1 VKEGNIIL
9 EKSFDFAVR
18 IVELHKYLVAE
29 HREYELSKQ
38 VLRSGT
44 SIGSNAEEAVG
55 GVSKKD
61 FANKF
66 GISYKEAR
74 ETKYWLRLLK
84 ATDYIDGKTADSLI
98 NDCEELIRIITA
110 ILNTSRGNNSSD

>member
-1 VKEGNIIL
+1 MKEGNVIL
-9 EKSFDFAVR
+9 DKSFAFAIR
-18 IVELHKYLVAE
+18 IVELNKYLVRE
-29 HREYELSKQ
+29 LKEYELSKQ

-61 FANKF
+61 YANKL

-74 ETKYWLRLLK
+74 ETKYWLRLLE
-84 ATDYIDGKTADSLI
+84 ATDYIEPKPAKSLI
-98 NDCEELIRIITA
+98 GDCEELIII
-110 ILNTSRGNNSSD
+110 

>member
-1 VKEGNIIL
+1 MKQGNVIL
-9 EKSFDFAVR
+9 EKSFAFAVR
-18 IVELHKYLVAE
+18 IVELNKFLVRE
-29 HREYELSKQ
+29 QKEYELSNQ

-61 FANKF
+61 FNNKL

-74 ETKYWLRLLK
+74 ETKFWLRLIE
-84 ATDYIDGKTADSLI
+84 ATHYIEPALAKI
-98 NDCEELIRIITA
+98 PN
-110 ILNTSRGNNSSD
+110 